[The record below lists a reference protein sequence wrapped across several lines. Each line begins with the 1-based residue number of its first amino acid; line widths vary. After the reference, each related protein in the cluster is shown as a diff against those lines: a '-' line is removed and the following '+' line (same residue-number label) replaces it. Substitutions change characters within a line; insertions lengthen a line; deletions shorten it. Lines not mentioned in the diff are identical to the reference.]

1 MIVLAAVVS
10 ASPAV
15 VVFLMGEDSAFLDK
29 VEEVLEPVPFLVV
42 LTMEFKA
49 SLTIGLSKF
58 SASSFQSAA
67 T

>member
-1 MIVLAAVVS
+1 MVLDVVVS
-10 ASPAV
+10 ASPADD
-15 VVFLMGEDSAFLDK
+15 FLMGEDSAFLDK

-42 LTMEFKA
+42 LTIEFKA